1 MRCPNLVDLP
11 DPPPGKA
18 GWPWTIETPRHPDT
32 MSDGSPWPRISIVTP
47 SFNQGQYLEETIRS
61 VLLQGYPNLEYFI
74 MDGGSTD
81 GSVEI
86 IRKYETWLS
95 HWESGKDGGQA
106 AAINKG
112 LRLSQGEW
120 FQNINSDDV
129 LLGGALAIVGQ
140 TPDRYDICCGN
151 VQEFSPAHTYLVGN
165 RNIKLENLIR
175 LFWRTARASWHQ
187 PGVFL
192 RTKNLKTLGG
202 YNESLQ
208 YAFDLHLTCRYVE
221 RFPAIRYTGSTLTK
235 FRVHDNAKSSA
246 WGTVYEAE
254 SIRARELL
262 AKDLERPRN
271 RQLAAVEAARR
282 KLVKILANADGTE
295 LEKEVRAIVAAFP
308 SLGVDRML
316 LGNIRRRPLS
326 WARALLQSR

>member
-1 MRCPNLVDLP
+1 MKNPALAALP
-11 DPPPGKA
+11 PPPPGKT
-18 GWPWTIETPRHPDT
+18 GWPWTEESHQLPALRPDGT
-32 MSDGSPWPRISIVTP
+32 PWPRITIVTP

-81 GSVEI
+81 ASVEI

-112 LRLSQGEW
+112 LRLSHGEW

-129 LLGGALAIVGQ
+129 LLEGALAIVGQ
-140 TPDRYDICCGN
+140 THEHYDICCGS
-151 VQEFSPAHTYLVGN
+151 VLEFSPVHTYLVGN
-165 RNIKLENLIR
+165 KNIRLENLIR
-175 LFWRTARASWHQ
+175 LFWRTDRASWHQ

-192 RTKNLKTLGG
+192 RTKNLMALGG

-235 FRVHDNAKSSA
+235 FRIHDNAKSSA

-262 AKDLERPRN
+262 AKDLEIPRHK
-271 RQLAAVEAARR
+271 RLAAVEAARR
-282 KLVKILANADGTE
+282 KLVKILATVDDARAAKD
-295 LEKEVRAIVAAFP
+295 VRAIVAAFP
-308 SLGVDRML
+308 SLAMDRML

-326 WARALLQSR
+326 WAYALMQSR